1 MIDIKMLFDITSCK
15 RNMGTKWIYNILN
28 ISLVNVQLFLL
39 VELITLYFIINYPAF
54 FFLNQR
60 QQNNFHK
67 IYLHN

>member
-54 FFLNQR
+54 FFFKSKTTEQFS
-60 QQNNFHK
+60 QDIFA
-67 IYLHN
+67 